1 MEKVVGERF
10 KPFDLFDGLQ
20 TSFKPEKISKIIVKK
35 DMLILRTVDFLNS
48 SRSIHFN
55 HQSYTLQG
63 IIGLT
68 ETLFT
73 VAVPWALNT
82 EISLVRFKLNHLL

>member
-10 KPFDLFDGLQ
+10 KLFDLFDGLQ

-35 DMLILRTVDFLNS
+35 DMLILRTVDFQNS

-55 HQSYTLQG
+55 LHSYTLQG
-63 IIGLT
+63 VIGLA